1 MPNWGWR
8 SKHIKWIS
16 AAAHMSLPM
25 LITSWLFAWP
35 AIAQEPKMPME
46 ATEMRD
52 TATGKQMT
60 ADQQVILMR
69 FTEIGLQWVAGNMPF
84 DKIVQRLGKP
94 ARQSDQ
100 SDIVEYSYYPDEVM
114 AVYFTFAKLHP
125 AGEKT
130 RISTFTIKVEDGVH
144 TDIPYEHFDQI
155 GLHRVVP
162 SETIDGVLR
171 ETSDFFSPS
180 GRMDI
185 TQTMPENYVMFT
197 YRLPL
202 PSDSPFF
209 VYVLPSYLGEWVNNS
224 GEPTFSNLR
233 RAVDLRNLTIS
244 RDYLTP
250 EGFRQR
256 QQAKRQK
263 YGEMNLCTGM
273 ICPETGLWEGW
284 SKNGPTGQFYLEA
297 GRRFPDVRTI
307 PAQVH
312 WYCEHVPGRWMWL
325 KEDDRHKS

>member
-1 MPNWGWR
+1 
-8 SKHIKWIS
+8 
-16 AAAHMSLPM
+16 MSLPM

-162 SETIDGVLR
+162 GETIDGVLR
-171 ETSDFFSPS
+171 EASDFFSPS

-185 TQTMPENYVMFT
+185 TRTMPDNYVMFT
-197 YRLPL
+197 YRLAL

-209 VYVLPSYLGEWVNNS
+209 VYVLPGYLGEWVNSS
-224 GEPTFSNLR
+224 GEPTFNNLR

-284 SKNGPTGQFYLEA
+284 SQNGPTGQFYLEA

-325 KEDDRHKS
+325 KEDDRYKVSG

>member
-1 MPNWGWR
+1 
-8 SKHIKWIS
+8 
-16 AAAHMSLPM
+16 
-25 LITSWLFAWP
+25 
-35 AIAQEPKMPME
+35 MPME

-60 ADQQVILMR
+60 ADQQAILMR

-114 AVYFTFAKLHP
+114 AVYFTFTKLHP
-125 AGEKT
+125 AGEKA

-162 SETIDGVLR
+162 GETIDGVLR
-171 ETSDFFSPS
+171 EASDFFSPS
-180 GRMDI
+180 GRIDI
-185 TQTMPENYVMFT
+185 TRTMPENYVMFT

-209 VYVLPSYLGEWVNNS
+209 VYVLPGYLGEWVNNS

-284 SKNGPTGQFYLEA
+284 SQNWPTGQFYLEA

-307 PAQVH
+307 PAHVH

-325 KEDDRHKS
+325 KEDDRDKSLGCGKNL